1 MSLLVQD
8 ARLAF
13 RLARRFPLFTTV
25 VLLTIALGVGATT
38 AIFSAVHAVM
48 LQPLPFTDGDRL
60 VSLWGTNPDKSIP
73 RFGVS
78 WPDFRDWKQ
87 RSHSFDDLS
96 LYVANVTTLIAPEGP
111 ESVACLYV
119 SSNFLNVL
127 GIKPTIGRGFGADD
141 ERGESSNAVLLSYGY
156 WQRRFAGD
164 RSVIGKSV
172 AVNGRPRT
180 IVGVLPADAQLL
192 GPAFVGAPLDIM
204 TVMELSSY
212 SSVERHAQHLFGAVG
227 RLKRGTTLAEARADI
242 LHTETQVAA
251 ENPEIAGW
259 TASVFYLSDD
269 LSLNTKQPLLI
280 LLAASLLLLVIACIN
295 VANLLLV
302 RGATRAREIAV
313 RQALGASR
321 SRLAIQFLVESA
333 MLAVCGGVLGVG
345 ISALAVQVI
354 RGMIPFGVIARSED
368 IRMSAPV
375 LGFALTVSL
384 VAALAFGAWPA
395 LRSGGSSAR
404 LNDDLR
410 DRSSSGAARARTR
423 RTLVVAELSLAF
435 VLAVCA
441 SLVWQSVRRVL
452 SVDPGFR
459 PQGVVTASVTL
470 GKNYPDSAAVSF
482 YRTLLT
488 DLEGRPGVEA
498 AGATDTP
505 PLGGGGIF
513 TSIRLI
519 GQPPRPANSPLMST
533 IRSITPGYFRALGMH
548 VIAGHDLEWN
558 EPATSIVL
566 SKGAAESFW
575 HGQSVLDKAIGFN
588 VQPTPY
594 PIVGEVN
601 DTREAS
607 LATAPAPIVY
617 LSMRRYARVF
627 HTMTVVVRG
636 RTGVDVATTVATL
649 RAALHAI
656 DPGLSLYNVQTM
668 ESIVEQSTA
677 QPRLNIALLG
687 VFASAALLL
696 ATLGIYGVVSY
707 SVTQRRQE
715 IGVRMTLGAQRSDIM
730 RLVLGEGSA
739 LAIVGVGIG
748 VVAALFATRLVR
760 SMLFVIGTA
769 DPLTFVV
776 VAAGLL
782 VVALAAS
789 LVPARRAAAVDPLLA
804 IRAD

>member
-1 MSLLVQD
+1 
-8 ARLAF
+8 
-13 RLARRFPLFTTV
+13 
-25 VLLTIALGVGATT
+25 
-38 AIFSAVHAVM
+38 
-48 LQPLPFTDGDRL
+48 
-60 VSLWGTNPDKSIP
+60 
-73 RFGVS
+73 
-78 WPDFRDWKQ
+78 
-87 RSHSFDDLS
+87 
-96 LYVANVTTLIAPEGP
+96 
-111 ESVACLYV
+111 LYV

-127 GIKPTIGRGFGADD
+127 GIKPALGRGFGAED
-141 ERGESSNAVLLSYGY
+141 ERGESSNTVVLSYGY

-164 RSVIGKSV
+164 RSVVGRSV
-172 AVNGRPRT
+172 TVNGRPRT
-180 IVGVLPADAQLL
+180 IIGVLPADAELL

-212 SSVERHAQHLFGAVG
+212 SNVERHAQHLFGAIG
-227 RLKRGTTLAEARADI
+227 RLKRGVTLDAARADI
-242 LHTETQVAA
+242 LQTETRVAT

-259 TASVFYLSDD
+259 TASVFYVADD

-321 SRLAIQFLVESA
+321 SRLAMQFLVESA
-333 MLAVCGGVLGVG
+333 ILAVCGGVLGAG
-345 ISALAVQVI
+345 IAALAMRAI
-354 RGMIPFGVIARSED
+354 RGMVPFGVIARADD

-375 LGFALTVSL
+375 LAFALVISL
-384 VAALAFGAWPA
+384 AAALAFGAWPA
-395 LRSGGSSAR
+395 LRSGSSSSK
-404 LNDDLR
+404 LSDDLR
-410 DRSSSGAARARTR
+410 DRSPSGAARAGTR

-441 SLVWQSVRRVL
+441 GLVWRSVRRML
-452 SVDPGFR
+452 AVDPGFR
-459 PQGVVTASVTL
+459 PQGVVTASITL

-482 YRTLLT
+482 YRMLLT
-488 DLEGRPGVEA
+488 DLEGRPGIEA

-548 VIAGHDLEWN
+548 LIAGHDLEWN
-558 EPATSIVL
+558 EPTTSIVL
-566 SKGAAESFW
+566 SKGAAEAFW
-575 HGQSVLDKAIGFN
+575 PSQSVLDKSIGFN

-601 DTREAS
+601 DTRQAS

-627 HTMTVVVRG
+627 HTMTVVVRA
-636 RTGVDVATTVATL
+636 RPGVDVATTVATL
-649 RAALHAI
+649 RAALRSI
-656 DPGLSLYNVQTM
+656 DAALPLYNVQTM

-707 SVTQRRQE
+707 SVAQRRQE
-715 IGVRMTLGAQRSDIM
+715 IGVRMTLGAQRSDIV

-739 LAIVGVGIG
+739 LAIIGVGIG

-760 SMLFVIGTA
+760 SMLFEIGAA
-769 DPLTFVV
+769 DPMTFIV
-776 VAAGLL
+776 VAVVLL
-782 VVALAAS
+782 IVALAAS